1 MSPLVA
7 SAVQGMPGECPALHG
22 FTPSGTLRKGGEHDS
37 LNSLGCAAGATGLTG
52 VTGLTGLTGVHLQW
66 PQYATR

>member
-1 MSPLVA
+1 
-7 SAVQGMPGECPALHG
+7 MPDLHG
-22 FTPSGTLRKGGEHDS
+22 FTPTGTPRKGGEHDS
-37 LNSLGCAAGATGLTG
+37 LTLLGCAAGATGLTG

>member
-1 MSPLVA
+1 
-7 SAVQGMPGECPALHG
+7 MPDLHG
-22 FTPSGTLRKGGEHDS
+22 FTTSGTPRKGGEHDS
-37 LNSLGCAAGATGLTG
+37 LTLWACAAGATGLTG